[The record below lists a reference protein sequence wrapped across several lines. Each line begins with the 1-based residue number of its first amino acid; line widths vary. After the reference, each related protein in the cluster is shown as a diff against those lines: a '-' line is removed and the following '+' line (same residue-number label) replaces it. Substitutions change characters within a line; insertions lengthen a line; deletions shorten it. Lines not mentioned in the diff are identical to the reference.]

1 MNPTGWLGCYLKYGQ
16 TLISSYAAIVLP
28 DCSGTKGIGFEIYR
42 TRKGHGMNLVTWFK
56 RIKQLKK
63 QSLPDHIPVH
73 VAIIMDGNGR
83 WAQQRGLPRS
93 AGHHAGMERVRDAVE
108 SCLEA
113 GVRYLTLYAFST
125 ENWHRPPEEVNYLM
139 DLFEEAMRDEI
150 PKMHQKGVRVR
161 FIGLKQGLRPT
172 LVKYMEQSEELT
184 SANRNLTLNLAIN
197 YGGRSE
203 LIAAAKGLMRAAVN
217 GEIKPEELTEAE
229 LAKHLF
235 TAGQPDPDLLIK
247 PGREY
252 RISNFLI
259 WQMAYTEFYFSD
271 LYWPDFGKNQM
282 EQAFAEYGRRER
294 RFGGVKEGKKDH
306 E

>member
-1 MNPTGWLGCYLKYGQ
+1 
-16 TLISSYAAIVLP
+16 
-28 DCSGTKGIGFEIYR
+28 
-42 TRKGHGMNLVTWFK
+42 MNLTAWLN
-56 RIKQLKK
+56 RIKPSKNHLAQ
-63 QSLPDHIPVH
+63 DRIPVH

-93 AGHHAGMERVRDAVE
+93 AGHRAGMERVRDAVE

-125 ENWHRPPEEVNYLM
+125 ENWRRPPEEVNYLM
-139 DLFEEAMRDEI
+139 DLFEEALRDEI
-150 PKMHQKGVRVR
+150 PKLHQQGVRIR
-161 FIGLKQGLRPT
+161 FIGLKQGLRPA
-172 LVKYMEQSEELT
+172 LIKAMEESEALT
-184 SANRNLTLNLAIN
+184 SANRALTLNIAIN

-203 LIAAAKGLMRAAVN
+203 LVAAAKGLMRAALE
-217 GEIKPEELTEAE
+217 GELKPDDLTEAE

-259 WQMAYTEFYFSD
+259 WQLAYTELYFSEV
-271 LYWPDFGKNQM
+271 YWPDFGKKEM
-282 EQAFAEYGRRER
+282 EKAFMEYSRRER
-294 RFGGVKEGKKDH
+294 RFGGVGEGKQHH

>member
-1 MNPTGWLGCYLKYGQ
+1 MDFTSWL
-16 TLISSYAAIVLP
+16 
-28 DCSGTKGIGFEIYR
+28 
-42 TRKGHGMNLVTWFK
+42 N
-56 RIKQLKK
+56 RIKRSKNHLTPKRV
-63 QSLPDHIPVH
+63 PVH

-93 AGHHAGMERVRDAVE
+93 VGHRAGMERVRDAVE
-108 SCLEA
+108 SCLEV

-125 ENWHRPPEEVNYLM
+125 ENWHRPPAEVNYLM
-139 DLFEEAMRDEI
+139 ELFEEALRDEI
-150 PKMHQKGVRVR
+150 PKLHQKGVRIR

-172 LVKYMEQSEELT
+172 LIKSMEQSEQLT
-184 SANRNLTLNLAIN
+184 SANQALTLNIALN

-203 LIAAAKGLMRAAVN
+203 LVAAAKGLMRATQK
-217 GEIKPEELTEAE
+217 GELKPEDLTEAE

-259 WQMAYTEFYFSD
+259 WQLAYAELYFSD
-271 LYWPDFGKNQM
+271 VYWPDFGKTEM
-282 EQAFAEYGRRER
+282 EKAFIEYSRRER
-294 RFGGVKEGKKDH
+294 RFGGVGEGKHHH

>member
-1 MNPTGWLGCYLKYGQ
+1 MNFTTWLKQ
-16 TLISSYAAIVLP
+16 IKP
-28 DCSGTKGIGFEIYR
+28 
-42 TRKGHGMNLVTWFK
+42 FK
-56 RIKQLKK
+56 T
-63 QSLPDHIPVH
+63 QSKPVPRVPVH

-83 WAQQRGLPRS
+83 WAKQRGLPRS
-93 AGHHAGMERVRDAVE
+93 AGHRAGMERVRDAVD

-125 ENWHRPPEEVNYLM
+125 ENWHRSPEEVNDLM
-139 DLFEEAMRDEI
+139 DLFEEALHDEI
-150 PKMHQKGVRVR
+150 PKLHKKGVQIR

-172 LVKYMEQSEELT
+172 LLELMEKDEQLT
-184 SANRNLTLNLAIN
+184 AANRGLTLNIAIN

-203 LIAAAKGLMRAAVN
+203 LIAAAKGLMRSAIK
-217 GEIKPEELTEAE
+217 GELNPEELTEAE
-229 LAKHLF
+229 MAKHLF

-259 WQMAYTEFYFSD
+259 WQLAYTEFYFSQI
-271 LYWPDFGKNQM
+271 LWPDFGKSEM
-282 EQAFAEYGRRER
+282 MKAFAEYGRRER
-294 RFGGVKEGKKDH
+294 RFGGVKEGKQEH